1 MTTVSQN
8 SKKTSVS
15 FPRKRV
21 DLSPNTIFNAW
32 NTNSDPT
39 VQRMWLSYGEFRW
52 LL

>member
-21 DLSPNTIFNAW
+21 DLSLNTIF
-32 NTNSDPT
+32 
-39 VQRMWLSYGEFRW
+39 
-52 LL
+52 